1 MQHPPV
7 PCQLIHSTTSW
18 ATSLKLYY
26 RQQQEQLATP
36 RVVGSCCG
44 GIGNKNTCWP
54 DADVWERVQ
63 GMVEAGNVTS
73 VLSGHADVHYSKKP
87 EKDCLATAIG
97 LRHVPEACAAVLGH
111 IARVNESGC
120 FSL

>member
-1 MQHPPV
+1 
-7 PCQLIHSTTSW
+7 
-18 ATSLKLYY
+18 
-26 RQQQEQLATP
+26 
-36 RVVGSCCG
+36 
-44 GIGNKNTCWP
+44 
-54 DADVWERVQ
+54 
-63 GMVEAGNVTS
+63 MVAAGNVTS

-111 IARVNESGC
+111 IAGVNESGC